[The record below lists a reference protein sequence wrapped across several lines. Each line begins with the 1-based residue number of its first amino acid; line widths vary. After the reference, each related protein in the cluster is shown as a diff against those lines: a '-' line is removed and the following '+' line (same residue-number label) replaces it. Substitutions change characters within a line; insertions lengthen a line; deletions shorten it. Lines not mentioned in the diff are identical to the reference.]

1 PRPPTPDPRPTKPR
15 IISLLML
22 DQDRRRAERLLL
34 PSPIAGRVAER
45 AVRIVDIGYLGTR
58 IEHDEPLVAGPHTL
72 QFEWDGQEITVDC
85 TVVRTEPSDA
95 AFHSGLRFSDSDRI
109 LIGRIVSTLA
119 DRDEMERLRTLVE
132 ASKLINSSIE
142 PDTLFASI
150 LTVARKE
157 LHVERGTLY
166 FVDEQK
172 QEIWTKIAGELSSEI
187 RLPIGKGLAGTVAAT
202 GEALI
207 LHDVYEDPRF
217 DRSLDQKTGYRTRS
231 MLCVPIKNR
240 GQRIVGVLQLLN
252 KTNGSFG
259 PRDLEFLSDISD
271 HMAIAMENATLHME
285 LLEKQRMKQELALGR
300 EIQSRL
306 LPSAPV
312 DVRGVELGAL
322 SLPCYE
328 VGGDYF
334 DFLEL
339 PNGDLGLAIGDV
351 SGKGVSAA
359 LIMSSVQ
366 AALRVAA
373 PIEDDLARLVA
384 RLNALIFRSASGRKY
399 ATFFFGRYTPSTG
412 VLRYVNAGHNPPYV
426 VTGTVLTEIGSTGRP
441 IGLLPE
447 SSYTEG
453 TIELP
458 PGSTLFLYT
467 DGLNEAADPEEEEF
481 GNERLRAL
489 FLAQRDAPTVSIPSR
504 VLSAV
509 TAFER
514 GAKATDDKTI
524 VVVRRSSA
532 DVADGRR

>member
-1 PRPPTPDPRPTKPR
+1 M
-15 IISLLML
+15 SVSMH

-34 PSPIAGRVAER
+34 PSPISGRVAER
-45 AVRIVDIGYLGTR
+45 SVRIVDIGMLGTR
-58 IEHDEPLVAGPHTL
+58 IEHDEPLMVGPHTL
-72 QFEWDGQEITVDC
+72 RFDWDGDEIVVDC
-85 TVVRTEPSDA
+85 TVVRSEASATT
-95 AFHSGLRFSDSDRI
+95 FFSGLQFNDRDRQ
-109 LIGRIVSTLA
+109 LVGRIVSTLA
-119 DRDEMERLRTLVE
+119 DRDELERLRTLVE

-150 LTVARKE
+150 LTVARNE

-172 QEIWTKIAGELSSEI
+172 KEIWTKIAGELMTEI
-187 RLPIGKGLAGTVAAT
+187 RLPFGKGLAGTVAAT
-202 GEALI
+202 GEPLI
-207 LHDVYEDPRF
+207 LHDAYQDPRF

-240 GQRIVGVLQLLN
+240 GQRVVGVLQLLN

-259 PRDLEFLSDISD
+259 ARDLEFLSGISE
-271 HMAIAMENATLHME
+271 HMAIAMENATLHLE
-285 LLEKQRMKQELALGR
+285 LLEKQRMEQELALGR

-312 DVRGVELGAL
+312 DVAGIELGAL

-339 PNGDLGLAIGDV
+339 PDGDLGLAIGDV
-351 SGKGVSAA
+351 SGKGVAAA

-384 RLNALIFRSASGRKY
+384 RLNALIFRSARGRKY
-399 ATFFFGRYTPSTG
+399 ATFFFGRYTPTTG
-412 VLRYVNAGHNPPYV
+412 VLRYVNAGHNPPYIA
-426 VTGTVLTEIGSTGRP
+426 TADGLTEIGSTGKP
-441 IGLLPE
+441 IGILPE

-453 TIELP
+453 SVQLP
-458 PGSTLFLYT
+458 RGSTLFLYT
-467 DGLNEAADPEEEEF
+467 DGLNEAADPEEVEF
-481 GNERLRAL
+481 GNDELRNL
-489 FLAQRDAPTVSIPSR
+489 FLSQRETPTKDIPRR
-504 VLSAV
+504 VLDAV
-509 TAFER
+509 IAFER

-524 VVVRRSSA
+524 VVMRR
-532 DVADGRR
+532 G

>member
-1 PRPPTPDPRPTKPR
+1 
-15 IISLLML
+15 ML
-22 DQDRRRAERLLL
+22 DHDRRRAERLILS
-34 PSPIAGRVAER
+34 SPIPGRVSER
-45 AVRIVDIGYLGTR
+45 SVRIIDIGILGTR
-58 IEHDEPLVAGPHTL
+58 IEHDEPLTAGPQTL
-72 QFEWDGQEITVDC
+72 RFDWDGEEMAVDC
-85 TVVRTEPSDA
+85 TLLRTEPLNA
-95 AFHSGLRFSDSDRI
+95 TFHSGLQFNDRDKVVV
-109 LIGRIVSTLA
+109 GRIVSTLA

-150 LTVARKE
+150 LTVARNE

-172 QEIWTKIAGELSSEI
+172 QEIWTKIAGELSGEI

-202 GEALI
+202 GEPLI
-207 LHDVYEDPRF
+207 LHDAYEDSRF
-217 DRSLDQKTGYRTRS
+217 DRSLDQKTGFRTRS

-240 GQRIVGVLQLLN
+240 GQRVVGVLQLLN
-252 KTNGSFG
+252 KTHGSFG
-259 PRDLEFLSDISD
+259 PRDLEFLSGISD

-285 LLEKQRMKQELALGR
+285 LLEKQRMEQELALGR

-334 DFLEL
+334 DFIEL
-339 PNGDLGLAIGDV
+339 PDGDLGLAIGDV

-384 RLNALIFRSASGRKY
+384 RLNALIYRSASGRKY
-399 ATFFFGRYTPSTG
+399 ATFFFARYTPLTG
-412 VLRYVNAGHNPPYV
+412 LLRYVNAGHNPPYV
-426 VTGTVLTEIGSTGRP
+426 VTASTLTEIGSTGRP

-447 SSYTEG
+447 SSYTEE

-467 DGLNEAADPEEEEF
+467 DGLNEAADPDEVEF
-481 GNERLRAL
+481 GNDRLREL
-489 FLAQRDAPTVSIPSR
+489 FLAQRSVPLTEIPSR
-504 VLSAV
+504 VLDAII
-509 TAFER
+509 AFER

-524 VVVRRSSA
+524 VVMRR
-532 DVADGRR
+532 G

>member
-1 PRPPTPDPRPTKPR
+1 
-15 IISLLML
+15 ML

-34 PSPIAGRVAER
+34 PSPIAGRMAER
-45 AVRIVDIGYLGTR
+45 VVRIVDIGTLGSR
-58 IEHDEPLVAGPHTL
+58 IEHDEPLTAGPYTL
-72 QFEWDGQEITVDC
+72 QFEWDGEPITVGC
-85 TVVRTEPSDA
+85 TIIRTEPSESV
-95 AFHSGLRFSDSDRI
+95 FRSGLQFSDRDRQVV
-109 LIGRIVSTLA
+109 GRIVATLA

-217 DRSLDQKTGYRTRS
+217 DRSLDRKTGYRTRS
-231 MLCVPIKNR
+231 MLCVPIRNR

-259 PRDLEFLSDISD
+259 PRDLQFLSDISE

-285 LLEKQRMKQELALGR
+285 LLEKQRMEQELALGR

-426 VTGTVLTEIGSTGRP
+426 VTSNVLTEIGSTGRP

-453 TIELP
+453 TVELP

-481 GNERLRAL
+481 GNERLREL
-489 FLAQRDAPTVSIPSR
+489 FLAQRDVPLTAIPSR
-504 VLSAV
+504 VLDAV
-509 TAFER
+509 IAFER

-524 VVVRRSSA
+524 VVMRRSSA
-532 DVADGRR
+532 AVA

>member
-1 PRPPTPDPRPTKPR
+1 
-15 IISLLML
+15 
-22 DQDRRRAERLLL
+22 
-34 PSPIAGRVAER
+34 
-45 AVRIVDIGYLGTR
+45 
-58 IEHDEPLVAGPHTL
+58 
-72 QFEWDGQEITVDC
+72 
-85 TVVRTEPSDA
+85 
-95 AFHSGLRFSDSDRI
+95 
-109 LIGRIVSTLA
+109 
-119 DRDEMERLRTLVE
+119 
-132 ASKLINSSIE
+132 
-142 PDTLFASI
+142 
-150 LTVARKE
+150 
-157 LHVERGTLY
+157 
-166 FVDEQK
+166 
-172 QEIWTKIAGELSSEI
+172 
-187 RLPIGKGLAGTVAAT
+187 
-202 GEALI
+202 
-207 LHDVYEDPRF
+207 
-217 DRSLDQKTGYRTRS
+217 

-240 GQRIVGVLQLLN
+240 GQRVVGVLQLLN
-252 KTNGSFG
+252 KTNGVFG
-259 PRDLEFLSDISD
+259 PRDLEFLSGISD

-285 LLEKQRMKQELALGR
+285 LLEKQRMEQELALGR

-339 PNGDLGLAIGDV
+339 PDGDLGLAIGDV

-384 RLNALIFRSASGRKY
+384 RLNALIFRSATGRKY
-399 ATFFFGRYTPSTG
+399 ATFFFARYTPSTG
-412 VLRYVNAGHNPPYV
+412 LLRYVNAGHNPPYV
-426 VTGTVLTEIGSTGRP
+426 VTANTLTEIGSTGRP

-467 DGLNEAADPEEEEF
+467 DGLNEAADPEDVEF
-481 GNERLRAL
+481 GNDRLREL
-489 FLAQRDAPTVSIPSR
+489 FLAQREVPLTEIPTR
-504 VLSAV
+504 VLDAII
-509 TAFER
+509 AFER

-524 VVVRRSSA
+524 VVMRRA
-532 DVADGRR
+532 

>member
-1 PRPPTPDPRPTKPR
+1 
-15 IISLLML
+15 ML
-22 DQDRRRAERLLL
+22 DLDRRRAERLSL
-34 PSPIAGRVAER
+34 PSPIAGHVADRE
-45 AVRIVDIGYLGTR
+45 VRIVDIGILGTR
-58 IEHDEPLVAGPHTL
+58 VEHDEPLMVGAHTL
-72 QFEWDGQEITVDC
+72 RFAWDGEEIEVDC
-85 TVVRTEPSDA
+85 TVLRSERADS
-95 AFHSGLRFSDSDRI
+95 AFQSGLQFSDRDRI
-109 LIGRIVSTLA
+109 LVGRIVSTLA

-150 LTVARKE
+150 LTVARNE

-166 FVDEQK
+166 FVDEAR
-172 QEIWTKIAGELSSEI
+172 QEIWTKIAGELSSQI
-187 RLPIGKGLAGTVAAT
+187 RLPIGKGLAGSVAAT
-202 GEALI
+202 GEPLI
-207 LHDVYEDPRF
+207 LRDAYDDPRF

-240 GQRIVGVLQLLN
+240 GQRVVGVLQLLN

-259 PRDLEFLSDISD
+259 PRDLEFLSGISD

-285 LLEKQRMKQELALGR
+285 LLEKQRMEQELALGR

-339 PNGDLGLAIGDV
+339 PDGDLGLAIGDV

-373 PIEDDLARLVA
+373 PIEEDLARLVA
-384 RLNALIFRSASGRKY
+384 RLNALIFRSARGRKY
-399 ATFFFGRYTPSTG
+399 ATFFFARYTPSTG
-412 VLRYVNAGHNPPYV
+412 VLRYVNAGHNPPYIIA
-426 VTGTVLTEIGSTGRP
+426 GNVLTEIGSTGRP

-447 SSYTEG
+447 SSYSEG

-467 DGLNEAADPEEEEF
+467 DGLNEAADPDEIEF
-481 GNERLRAL
+481 GNMRLRQL
-489 FLAQRDAPTVSIPSR
+489 FVSQSGAATNEIPSR
-504 VLSAV
+504 VLDAV

-524 VVVRRSSA
+524 VVMRRLNH
-532 DVADGRR
+532 

>member
-1 PRPPTPDPRPTKPR
+1 
-15 IISLLML
+15 ML

-34 PSPIAGRVAER
+34 PSPIPGRVAES
-45 AVRIVDIGYLGTR
+45 AVRIVDIGLLGTR
-58 IEHDEPLVAGPHTL
+58 IEHDEPLTAGPQTL
-72 QFEWDGQEITVDC
+72 QFQWDGEEIEVDC
-85 TVVRTEPSDA
+85 TLLRTEPLDA
-95 AFHSGLRFSDSDRI
+95 AFHSGLQFSDRDRI
-109 LIGRIVSTLA
+109 VVGRIVSTLA

-150 LTVARKE
+150 LTVARNE

-166 FVDEQK
+166 FVDDQK
-172 QEIWTKIAGELSSEI
+172 KEIWTKIAGELSGEI
-187 RLPIGKGLAGTVAAT
+187 RLPIGKGLAGTVAET
-202 GEALI
+202 GQALI

-240 GQRIVGVLQLLN
+240 GQRVVGVLQLLN
-252 KTNGSFG
+252 KMNGTFG
-259 PRDLEFLSDISD
+259 PRDLEFLSGISE

-285 LLEKQRMKQELALGR
+285 LLEKQRMEQELALGR

-312 DVRGVELGAL
+312 DVRGVALSAL

-334 DFLEL
+334 DFIEL
-339 PNGDLGLAIGDV
+339 PGGDLGLAIGDV

-384 RLNALIFRSASGRKY
+384 RLNALIFRGSSGRKY

-412 VLRYVNAGHNPPYV
+412 LLRYVNAGHNPPYV
-426 VTGTVLTEIGSTGRP
+426 VTADGLTEIGSTGRP

-447 SSYTEG
+447 SSYIEE

-467 DGLNEAADPEEEEF
+467 DGLNEAADPDETEF
-481 GNERLRAL
+481 GNDRLRDL
-489 FLAQRDAPTVSIPSR
+489 FLDQRDVPLTSIPSR
-504 VLSAV
+504 VLDAV
-509 TAFER
+509 TSFER
-514 GAKATDDKTI
+514 GAKPTDDKTI
-524 VVVRRSSA
+524 VVMRR
-532 DVADGRR
+532 G

>member
-1 PRPPTPDPRPTKPR
+1 
-15 IISLLML
+15 ML
-22 DQDRRRAERLLL
+22 DQDRRRAERILLS
-34 PSPIAGRVAER
+34 SPITGHVAEC
-45 AVRIVDIGYLGTR
+45 AVCIVDIGFGGML
-58 IEHDEPLVAGPHTL
+58 IEHDGPLMLGPQTL
-72 QFEWDGQEITVDC
+72 RFDWDGADMAVDC
-85 TVVRTEPSDA
+85 TIIRTVPSGA
-95 AFHSGLRFSDSDRI
+95 AFRSGLQFSDRDLPLMR
-109 LIGRIVSTLA
+109 RIVSTLTE
-119 DRDEMERLRTLVE
+119 RDEMDRLRTLVE
-132 ASKLINSSIE
+132 ASKLINSSID
-142 PDTLFASI
+142 PGTLFASI

-202 GEALI
+202 GQPLI
-207 LHDVYEDPRF
+207 LHDAYDDPRF

-231 MLCVPIKNR
+231 MLCVPIRNR

-252 KTNGSFG
+252 KTTGLFG

-285 LLEKQRMKQELALGR
+285 LLEKQRMEQELALGR
-300 EIQSRL
+300 EIQGQL

-312 DVRGVELGAL
+312 DVHGVELAAL

-334 DFLEL
+334 DFIEL
-339 PNGDLGLAIGDV
+339 PDGDLGLAIGDV

-373 PIEDDLARLVA
+373 PIESDLARLVA
-384 RLNALIFRSASGRKY
+384 RLNALIFRGASGRKY

-412 VLRYVNAGHNPPYV
+412 LLRYVNAGHNPPYL
-426 VTGTVLTEIGSTGRP
+426 VTADGVTAIGSTGRP
-441 IGLLPE
+441 IGILPE

-458 PGSTLFLYT
+458 QGSTLFLYT
-467 DGLNEAADPEEEEF
+467 DGLNEAADPSDTEF
-481 GNERLRAL
+481 GDDQLRAL
-489 FLAQRDAPTVSIPSR
+489 FLAQRDAATESIPSR
-504 VLSAV
+504 VLNAI

-514 GAKATDDKTI
+514 GARATDDKTI
-524 VVVRRSSA
+524 VVMRR
-532 DVADGRR
+532 G

>member
-1 PRPPTPDPRPTKPR
+1 
-15 IISLLML
+15 ML

-34 PSPIAGRVAER
+34 PLPIAAHVAER
-45 AVRIVDIGYLGTR
+45 PVRIIDIGILGTR
-58 IEHDEPLVAGPHTL
+58 IEHDEPLMVGPHTL
-72 QFEWDGQEITVDC
+72 RFNWDGDEITIDC
-85 TVVRTEPSDA
+85 TVIRSEA
-95 AFHSGLRFSDSDRI
+95 AASSFQSGLQFNDRARQ
-109 LIGRIVSTLA
+109 LVGRIVSTLN

-142 PDTLFASI
+142 PDALFASI
-150 LTVARKE
+150 LTVARNE

-172 QEIWTKIAGELSSEI
+172 KEIWTKIAGELSGEI

-202 GEALI
+202 GEPLI
-207 LHDVYEDPRF
+207 LHDAYEDPRF
-217 DRSLDQKTGYRTRS
+217 DRSSDQRTGFRTRS

-240 GQRIVGVLQLLN
+240 GERIVGVLQLLN

-259 PRDLEFLSDISD
+259 SRDLEFLSGISD
-271 HMAIAMENATLHME
+271 HMAIAMENATLHIE
-285 LLEKQRMKQELALGR
+285 LLEKQRMEQELSLGR

-312 DVRGVELGAL
+312 DVRGIELGAL

-339 PNGDLGLAIGDV
+339 PDGDLGLAIGDV

-384 RLNALIFRSASGRKY
+384 RLNALIYRSARGRKY
-399 ATFFFGRYTPSTG
+399 ATFFFGRYSPATG
-412 VLRYVNAGHNPPYV
+412 VLRYVNAGHNPPYI
-426 VTGTVLTEIGSTGRP
+426 VTPEGLTEIESTGRP
-441 IGLLPE
+441 IGILPE
-447 SSYTEG
+447 SSYTEE
-453 TIELP
+453 TVLLP

-467 DGLNEAADPEEEEF
+467 DGLNEAADPDEVEF
-481 GNERLRAL
+481 GNDQLREL
-489 FLAQRDAPTVSIPSR
+489 FIAQSGAPTTQIPSR
-504 VLSAV
+504 VLDAV
-509 TAFER
+509 IAFER

-524 VVVRRSSA
+524 VVMRRI
-532 DVADGRR
+532 

>member
-1 PRPPTPDPRPTKPR
+1 
-15 IISLLML
+15 ML
-22 DQDRRRAERLLL
+22 DQDRRRSERLLL
-34 PSPIAGRVAER
+34 TSPISGRVSGHS
-45 AVRIVDIGYLGTR
+45 VRIVDIGILGTR
-58 IEHDEPLVAGPHTL
+58 IEHDQPLPAGPQTL
-72 QFEWDGQEITVDC
+72 QFEWDGEEIAVDC
-85 TVVRTEPSDA
+85 TLVRSELLDA
-95 AFHSGLRFSDSDRI
+95 AFHSGLQFNDRDRI
-109 LIGRIVSTLA
+109 LVGRIVSTLA

-150 LTVARKE
+150 LTVARNE

-172 QEIWTKIAGELSSEI
+172 QEIWTKIAGELSGEI

-202 GEALI
+202 GEPLI
-207 LHDVYEDPRF
+207 LHDAYEDPRF
-217 DRSLDQKTGYRTRS
+217 DRSLDQRTGFRTRS

-240 GQRIVGVLQLLN
+240 GQRVVGVLQLLN
-252 KTNGSFG
+252 KTHGSFG
-259 PRDLEFLSDISD
+259 PRDLEFLSGISD

-285 LLEKQRMKQELALGR
+285 LLEKQRMEQELALGR

-334 DFLEL
+334 DFIEL
-339 PNGDLGLAIGDV
+339 PGGDLGLAIGDV

-399 ATFFFGRYTPSTG
+399 ATFFFARYTPSTG
-412 VLRYVNAGHNPPYV
+412 LLRYVNAGHNPPYIA
-426 VTGTVLTEIGSTGRP
+426 TSDGLTEIGSTGRP
-441 IGLLPE
+441 IGLLPD
-447 SSYTEG
+447 SSYTEE
-453 TIELP
+453 TIQLP

-467 DGLNEAADPEEEEF
+467 DGLNEAADPDEVEF
-481 GNERLRAL
+481 DNDRLREL
-489 FLAQRDAPTVSIPSR
+489 FLAQREVPLTSIPSR
-504 VLSAV
+504 VLDAII
-509 TAFER
+509 AFER

-524 VVVRRSSA
+524 VVMRR
-532 DVADGRR
+532 R

>member
-1 PRPPTPDPRPTKPR
+1 
-15 IISLLML
+15 ML
-22 DQDRRRAERLLL
+22 DQDRRRADRLLL
-34 PSPIAGRVAER
+34 PSPIAGRVADHD
-45 AVRIVDIGYLGTR
+45 VRIVDIGILGTR
-58 IEHDEPLVAGPHTL
+58 IEHDEPLMAGPHTL
-72 QFEWDGQEITVDC
+72 HFDWDGEAIAVDC
-85 TVVRTEPSDA
+85 TLLRTESSEA
-95 AFHSGLRFSDSDRI
+95 TFRSGMQFSDRDRP
-109 LIGRIVSTLA
+109 LVGRIVSTLA

-150 LTVARKE
+150 LTVARNE

-187 RLPIGKGLAGTVAAT
+187 RLPIGKGLAGAVAET
-202 GEALI
+202 GEPLI
-207 LHDVYEDPRF
+207 LRDAYDDPRF
-217 DRSLDQKTGYRTRS
+217 DRSLDRQTGYRTRS

-240 GQRIVGVLQLLN
+240 GERVVGVLQLLN
-252 KTNGSFG
+252 KTNGAFG
-259 PRDLEFLSDISD
+259 PRDLEFLSGISD

-285 LLEKQRMKQELALGR
+285 LLEKQRMEQELALGR

-306 LPSAPV
+306 FPSAPS
-312 DVRGVELGAL
+312 DIAGIELAAY

-328 VGGDYF
+328 VGGDYY
-334 DFLEL
+334 DFIEL

-351 SGKGVSAA
+351 SGKGVAAA
-359 LIMSSVQ
+359 LIMSSLQ

-373 PIEDDLARLVA
+373 PLEDDLPQLVR
-384 RLNALIFRSASGRKY
+384 RLNALVYRNTRARKY
-399 ATFFFGRYTPSTG
+399 VTFFFARYTPSTG
-412 VLRYVNAGHNPPYV
+412 RLRYVNAGHNPPYIIAGN
-426 VTGTVLTEIGSTGRP
+426 TLTEIGSTGRP

-447 SSYTEG
+447 SSYSEE

-467 DGLNEAADPEEEEF
+467 DGLNEAADPDEIEF

-489 FLAQRDAPTVSIPSR
+489 FLSQSSAAANEIPSR
-504 VLSAV
+504 VLDAV

-514 GAKATDDKTI
+514 GAEATDDKTI
-524 VVVRRSSA
+524 VVMRRN
-532 DVADGRR
+532 